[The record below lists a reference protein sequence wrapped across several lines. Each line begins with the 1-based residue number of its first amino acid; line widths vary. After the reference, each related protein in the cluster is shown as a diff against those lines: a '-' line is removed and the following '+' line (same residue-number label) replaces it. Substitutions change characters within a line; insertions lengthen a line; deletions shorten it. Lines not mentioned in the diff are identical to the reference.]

1 MTPEMENGD
10 KQIQRDYP
18 ELELNVEHPGGEVQR
33 QLDTAGVYCKF
44 KTRGAYL
51 RLNP

>member
-1 MTPEMENGD
+1 MTPAMENGD
-10 KQIQRDYP
+10 KQILRDYP

-33 QLDTAGVYCKF
+33 QMDTGVYSKF
-44 KTRGAYL
+44 KTRGVYL